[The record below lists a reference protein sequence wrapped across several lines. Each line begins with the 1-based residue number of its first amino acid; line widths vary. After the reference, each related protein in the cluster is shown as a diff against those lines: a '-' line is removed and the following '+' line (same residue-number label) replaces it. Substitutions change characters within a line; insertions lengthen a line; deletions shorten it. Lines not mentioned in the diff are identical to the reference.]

1 MAFGGN
7 IKIVSV
13 LKSQLMIRNYLYV
26 TVQCPQIVCCSGIS
40 FFLFFNLLSY
50 LPSSY
55 LSSRVGW
62 VAHNEV
68 PLLGPKGQWLM
79 LM

>member
-1 MAFGGN
+1 MAQF
-7 IKIVSV
+7 SV
-13 LKSQLMIRNYLYV
+13 PKSSV
-26 TVQCPQIVCCSGIS
+26 VQVLV
-40 FFLFFNLLSY
+40 FLFFNLLSY